1 VAHYGSG
8 FKNSLFTRGNT
19 VKLVLE
25 NSRLYWDLTKG
36 KYSFPKK
43 SQFTL
48 EYIKETVKELSFEF
62 LTQR

>member
-1 VAHYGSG
+1 M
-8 FKNSLFTRGNT
+8 
-19 VKLVLE
+19 KLVLK
-25 NSRLYWDLTKG
+25 NSRLYLDLTKG

-43 SQFTL
+43 SQFAL